1 MKELQDQI
9 KSWLNRPFPNLE
21 KKSIRIILS
30 VSFSV
35 FIFLFLLIFQPFGI
49 DDIQFYK
56 PLFILGFSAITF
68 LIMMIAMFISPL
80 IFKQFFDHDN
90 WTVKKV
96 LLFSTFQISVIAIA
110 NWIYNSTVGFEIV
123 KQYSLWQ
130 FVFFTLAVGFFPMLF
145 FIGFT
150 ETLLTQKH
158 SAIANKLSDSLSKK
172 LDSSDNQQIK
182 LDSENKNDAIE
193 IELSSLIAI
202 KSEGNYVHAYYQ
214 DISGVKKVL
223 LRNTLTKIAK
233 DLENYPS
240 IQRCHRSF
248 IINFD
253 TVEKITGNAR
263 NYNLHFSQLDF
274 LIPVSRNFPKEK
286 LNNFLKT

>member
-21 KKSIRIILS
+21 KNSIKIILS

-35 FIFLFLLIFQPFGI
+35 FVFLFLLIFQPFGI

-68 LIMMIAMFISPL
+68 SIMMIAMYISPL
-80 IFKQFFDHDN
+80 IFKRFFDHDN

-110 NWIYNSTVGFEIV
+110 NWVYNSTVGFEIV
-123 KQYSLWQ
+123 KQYALWQ

-145 FIGFT
+145 FISFT

-172 LDSSDNQQIK
+172 LNSSDNQQIK

-193 IELSSLIAI
+193 IELSTLIAI

-214 DISGVKKVL
+214 GTSSVKKVL

-248 IINFD
+248 IVNFD
-253 TVEKITGNAR
+253 AVEKITGNAR

-274 LIPVSRNFPKEK
+274 SIPVSRSFPKEK
-286 LNNFLKT
+286 LNNLLKT